1 MIEKLLLLHLLADSE
16 AYDTTGKII
25 RRRKMVEEHH
35 GVHNEHARQLLCQRI
50 ERNDAVAV
58 VLLLGQHLYRQMGTL
73 EKRQHRTREHLAQK
87 HRHLINAP
95 VVLTE
100 DDDGALSVC
109 TRQKFEHGV
118 APALIEPVPEDTV
131 LTAGKL
137 REQGI

>member
-16 AYDTTGKII
+16 AYDTTGKIS
-25 RRRKMVEEHH
+25 RRRKMIKEHH
-35 GVHNEHARQLLCQRI
+35 GIHNEHTRLLLRQRI
-50 ERNDAVAV
+50 KRNDAIAV
-58 VLLLGQHLYRQMGTL
+58 VLLLGQHLYRQMGAL

-109 TRQKFEHGV
+109 TRQKLEHGV
-118 APALIEPVPEDTV
+118 APALIEPVPKDTV